1 MSPQIIIAIVIALSA
16 GATGF
21 GTAWKIQDYFIV
33 KKENE
38 YVEQTLRAT
47 KESAAEAEKRSSN
60 IIAAQNAATVRER
73 SLRADAASSRD
84 ALIGVSHATGEALR
98 AAQSNHATCLASAT
112 ALGAV
117 FETVTAE
124 RRELAEKADRHVID
138 VQTLLDAWP
147 K

>member
-1 MSPQIIIAIVIALSA
+1 MIALAIALASS
-16 GATGF
+16 ATGF
-21 GTAWKIQDYFIV
+21 ATAWKIQDYFIV

-47 KESAAEAEKRSSN
+47 KDAAAEAAKRSDN

-98 AAQSNHATCLASAT
+98 AAQSNHAACLASAN

-124 RRELAEKADRHVID
+124 RRELAEKADRHVVD